1 MPAHSCSKCLK
12 LWREYALATTIHV
25 DLVEEQ
31 KHPHK
36 FVARHTALQTAIV
49 SAGLQRELA
58 RAAIE
63 KHIITAHGEKKAGSG
78 HGG

>member
-1 MPAHSCSKCLK
+1 MPGHACTKCSKF
-12 LWREYALATTIHV
+12 WRDYALATTIHV

-36 FVARHTALQTAIV
+36 FVARHTAVQTAIE

>member
-1 MPAHSCSKCLK
+1 MLAHSCSKCSK

-36 FVARHTALQTAIV
+36 VEARVKALGRAVEIAERHRV
-49 SAGLQRELA
+49 FA

-63 KHIITAHGEKKAGSG
+63 KHLITAHGEKKAGSG